1 MRCCRCL
8 RFIDLDWD
16 WDDPGPDL
24 SRLTLRFHHSA
35 QEAGFLAQRR
45 SELLAGF
52 RRIVSVTL
60 FAFLMYCG
68 FLVLQWMT
76 VAVSEEEQQIRR
88 VQLYVAVT
96 HLLGLFLIWG
106 VLRCDRLAE
115 RLGPVGIEVASTTLI
130 AAVLVASVVGL
141 RLSYLAIL
149 LGYDYKLVFGQ
160 DAYDSDTTMVLMI
173 DFAVTAFT
181 LGMPVR
187 WCVGFALDMCAS
199 LLYLALVA
207 FIGNAEPWRNIAA
220 NAFLLMCLALLASL
234 GKRALELHERIAFAK
249 IIKERSLRATA
260 EFHLSRAERPPDPSL
275 LLEAGSEYKP
285 QSKRESHAPSTAS
298 GKLFDAFHEDPLH
311 PDRLDIDPA
320 LTRLAELGEAEHWRI
335 DEREVK
341 VLKDQRLGHGSF
353 GVVAK
358 GIFCGMI
365 VAVKY
370 PRTGLNG
377 INFQKIP
384 ELCNE
389 LRVLRHL
396 RHPHIIATHGAIVN
410 PEQRRIA
417 LVFEL
422 VQGVTLCQFMA
433 GDQCS
438 DKLEPIVLYQIM
450 LGVCLALMYM
460 HTRHPAIVHG
470 DVKSENIM
478 VQVLGDYALPKLLD
492 FGLSRLLTRS
502 PLPMGGTLAWMAPEL
517 VLGSGEVKRSADV
530 YSYGRLLAFLATSI
544 SPLSD
549 FPDDELRDILTHGPP
564 PLPPWPQTC
573 FFGTDCKDLVHSCI
587 RGKETDRPSMTQV
600 HEKLIGLPESLGLA
614 DAKGNLLTNA
624 RLVAAHSGKDSAGQ
638 ANVSSDFSTAK
649 TATAGTLFPLV
660 PGSSE
665 GSDRQR
671 EALSALPG
679 QIGSAARQSLATA
692 L

>member
-1 MRCCRCL
+1 MRCCPCL
-8 RFIDLDWD
+8 RCIDLAWD
-16 WDDPGPDL
+16 GHGHDL
-24 SRLTLRFHHSA
+24 SRLTLRFHRPA
-35 QEAGFLAQRR
+35 QEEGFLARR
-45 SELLAGF
+45 RVALLAGF
-52 RRIVSVTL
+52 RRVMC
-60 FAFLMYCG
+60 FAFFAYLVLCG
-68 FLVLQWMT
+68 FAVLWRMND
-76 VAVSEEEQQIRR
+76 AVSEIAQQITW
-88 VQLYVAVT
+88 VQLLVTVAHCIGFSLV
-96 HLLGLFLIWG
+96 WG
-106 VLRCDRLAE
+106 FLRCSCMAE
-115 RLGPVGIEVASTTLI
+115 RLSAVGIEVASTTLML
-130 AAVLVASVVGL
+130 AVVVSSIMGL
-141 RLSYLAIL
+141 KIGNLTRLC
-149 LGYDYKLVFGQ
+149 GYDYTLVFGQ
-160 DAYDSDTTMVLMI
+160 DAYESDSAILLLIASV
-173 DFAVTAFT
+173 VTAFP
-181 LGMPVR
+181 LAMPVR
-187 WCVGFALDMCAS
+187 WSVGFVLDTCAS
-199 LLYLALVA
+199 LLYLALAAV
-207 FIGNAEPWRNIAA
+207 IGTSEPWSNIVL
-220 NAFLLMCLALLASL
+220 NAFLLTCLALLASM
-234 GKRALELHERIAFAK
+234 GKRALEIHERIDFANM
-249 IIKERSLRATA
+249 IKERSLRATA
-260 EFHLSRAERPPDPSL
+260 EFHLSCAEREQDPSL

>member
-1 MRCCRCL
+1 MRSCPCL
-8 RFIDLDWD
+8 RCIDLDWD
-16 WDDPGPDL
+16 GHGTNL
-24 SRLTLRFHHSA
+24 SRLTLRFRDSS

-45 SELLAGF
+45 DALITGL
-52 RRIVSVTL
+52 RRIICITIL
-60 FAFLMYCG
+60 GFLIYCG
-68 FLVLQWMT
+68 LLVLYKMN
-76 VAVSEEEQQIRR
+76 VAVNETAQQIRR
-88 VQLYVAVT
+88 VQLYAIAT
-96 HLLGLFLIWG
+96 IILGLMLIWA
-106 VLRCDRLAE
+106 VLRCSRLAE
-115 RLGPVGIEVASTTLI
+115 RLGPAGIEVASITLMT
-130 AAVLVASVVGL
+130 AGLVSAICCLKTSSL
-141 RLSYLAIL
+141 TRLF
-149 LGYDYKLVFGQ
+149 GYDYKEVFGQ
-160 DAYDSDTTMVLMI
+160 DAYDSDSSTVLMI
-173 DFAVTAFT
+173 DLAVTAFT

-187 WCVGFALDMCAS
+187 WCVGFAMDIGAS
-199 LLYLALVA
+199 LLYLALVL
-207 FIGNAEPWRNIAA
+207 FIGNAEPWSHVVEN
-220 NAFLLMCLALLASL
+220 LLLLTCLALMASL
-234 GKRALELHERIAFAK
+234 GKRALELHERIDFAK

-260 EFHLSRAERPPDPSL
+260 EFHLSCAERGRDPSL
-275 LLEAGSEYKP
+275 LLELGSEYKP
-285 QSKRESHAPSTAS
+285 QSKVESHIPSTAS
-298 GKLFDAFHEDPLH
+298 GKLFDAFNEDPLH